1 MADKDT
7 ICFPGAGCKRSAK
20 QGVEGQR
27 GGGGRPCHHPPCY
40 RRPHLYWVQKN
51 VLLCHKTYHYLLI
64 FHRYIFL
71 VLFRCYRKL
80 WSAKAFTSAACQT
93 DKELALNGGH
103 FLCKTVNK
111 IDQPGSATLDKTISN
126 HTPRDAVQEQ
136 LFPKT
141 PSDVQ
146 NESITE
152 TDLQS
157 QPQKLSLPKSPIP
170 KESAVNNE
178 NKQVSELVP
187 SKELDEDFKEF
198 NLLNGNSEKRQNMSM
213 VSKKSANFDKSYSED
228 DTVLLKLK
236 NEDEVDC
243 CNKYSYN

>member
-1 MADKDT
+1 MFDNL
-7 ICFPGAGCKRSAK
+7 PGASSKRSAK
-20 QGVEGQR
+20 QGVGGQR
-27 GGGGRPCHHPPCY
+27 GGGGRPCHHSPCY

-51 VLLCHKTYHYLLI
+51 VLLCHKIYRYPLT
-64 FHRYIFL
+64 FDRYIFL

-146 NESITE
+146 NEALPE

-157 QPQKLSLPKSPIP
+157 QPQKLSTPKSQIP
-170 KESAVNNE
+170 TESAVKN
-178 NKQVSELVP
+178 QRQDSESVP
-187 SKELDEDFKEF
+187 STELDEDFKEI
-198 NLLNGNSEKRQNMSM
+198 NLLNGNFEKRQNMS
-213 VSKKSANFDKSYSED
+213 NFDKSYSED

-236 NEDEVDC
+236 NEDQVDC
-243 CNKYSYN
+243 CSKWPDTCTTSFSAV

>member
-1 MADKDT
+1 M
-7 ICFPGAGCKRSAK
+7 PSPSLLPSSSSLLGA
-20 QGVEGQR
+20 
-27 GGGGRPCHHPPCY
+27 
-40 RRPHLYWVQKN
+40 KN
-51 VLLCHKTYHYLLI
+51 VFLCHKTYHYLLI

-136 LFPKT
+136 LFSKT

-157 QPQKLSLPKSPIP
+157 QPQKLSTPKSQIP
-170 KESAVNNE
+170 TESAVKN
-178 NKQVSELVP
+178 QRQDSESVP
-187 SKELDEDFKEF
+187 STELDEDFKEI
-198 NLLNGNSEKRQNMSM
+198 NLLNGNFEKRQNMSM
-213 VSKKSANFDKSYSED
+213 ASKKAANFDKSYSED

-236 NEDEVDC
+236 NEDQVDC
-243 CNKYSYN
+243 CSKWSDTCTTSFSAV

>member
-1 MADKDT
+1 M
-7 ICFPGAGCKRSAK
+7 
-20 QGVEGQR
+20 
-27 GGGGRPCHHPPCY
+27 
-40 RRPHLYWVQKN
+40 
-51 VLLCHKTYHYLLI
+51 
-64 FHRYIFL
+64 
-71 VLFRCYRKL
+71 LFRCYRKL

-146 NESITE
+146 NEALPE

-157 QPQKLSLPKSPIP
+157 QPQKLSTPKSQIP
-170 KESAVNNE
+170 TESAVKN
-178 NKQVSELVP
+178 QRQDSESVP
-187 SKELDEDFKEF
+187 STELDEDFKEI
-198 NLLNGNSEKRQNMSM
+198 NLLNGNFEKRQNMSM
-213 VSKKSANFDKSYSED
+213 ASKKAANFDKSYSED

-236 NEDEVDC
+236 NEDQVDC
-243 CNKYSYN
+243 CSKWSDTCTTSFSAV